1 MFKTARE
8 VTKQYK
14 EVILRI
20 LFSIFVL
27 VIFRVGSFITA
38 PGVHLNA
45 DLNSSNNSGLEFF
58 NLISMLGGGAIN
70 RFSIFALGVSPYI
83 TASIIVQLL
92 STDVVPTLTRWAKSG
107 EKGKRKLE
115 LMNRILTVPF
125 AIMQAFATI
134 LGLQSQG
141 IISVDWSSG
150 SGVGPAMFYYFLVP
164 MVLLAGTMLSLWMAD
179 QITNRGIGNGI
190 SLIIFGGIA
199 ANLPFNLA
207 ATFKYWVAPDSNNAV
222 IFQGALSF
230 ALYLVAFLFIILIVV
245 FFNESERHIPIQQS
259 GSGLT
264 LKGDKSSYLPL
275 KINSA
280 GVIPVIFSSALI
292 TAPMTIAQIIQSSN
306 PDSGFAKFSQS
317 YLSLQSWVGISI
329 FAFLTILFTYLY
341 AHVQINPEQMSQN
354 FQKSG
359 TYIPGV
365 KPGKETEVYIKRML
379 NRLSTIG
386 AAFLTFVAVLP
397 FLISKFANLPS
408 SLAIGGTGLIIMV
421 GVALDTS
428 KQIKGRI
435 TQHSFLNY
443 KEQKVSNEHLWS

>member
-1 MFKTARE
+1 MFRTTRE
-8 VTKQYK
+8 ITKQYK

-20 LFSIFVL
+20 LFTIFVL
-27 VIFRVGSFITA
+27 VIFRIGANITA
-38 PGVHLNA
+38 PGIHVNQ
-45 DLNSSNNSGLEFF
+45 DLMNSNSSGLEFF
-58 NLISMLGGGAIN
+58 SLISMLGGGAIS

-115 LMNRILTVPF
+115 LMNRVLTVPF
-125 AIMQAFATI
+125 AIMQGFATI
-134 LGLQSQG
+134 LGLQSQH
-141 IISVDWSSG
+141 IISTDWSG
-150 SGVGPAMFYYFLVP
+150 GGAGPAVFYYFLIP

-199 ANLPFNLA
+199 SSLPFNLES
-207 ATFKYWVAPDSNNAV
+207 TFKYWVAPDSNNGV
-222 IFQGALSF
+222 IFQGLLRF
-230 ALYLVAFLFIILIVV
+230 ILYLVAFLLIIAVVV
-245 FFNESERHIPIQQS
+245 FFNESERHVPIQQS

-280 GVIPVIFSSALI
+280 GVIPVIFSTALI
-292 TAPMTIAQIIQSSN
+292 TAPMTIAQIVQSSN
-306 PDSGFAKFSQS
+306 QNSGFAHFTQT
-317 YLSLQSWVGISI
+317 YLSLQSWSGISL
-329 FAFLTILFTYLY
+329 FAVLTVLFTFLY
-341 AHVQINPEQMSQN
+341 AHVQINPEQMAEN

-359 TYIPGV
+359 TYVPGI

-379 NRLSTIG
+379 NRLSTVG
-386 AAFLTFVAVLP
+386 AFFLTGVAVLP
-397 FLISKFANLPS
+397 FLISKLASLPS
-408 SLAIGGTGLIIMV
+408 SLAIGGTSLIIMV
-421 GVALDTS
+421 GVALDTT

-443 KEQKVSNEHLWS
+443 KDQKTKQEHLWA

>member
-1 MFKTARE
+1 MFKTTRE

-20 LFSIFVL
+20 LFTIFVL

-38 PGVHLNA
+38 PGVHLNSE
-45 DLNSSNNSGLEFF
+45 LNGNNNNGLEFF

-125 AIMQAFATI
+125 AIMQGFATI
-134 LGLQSQG
+134 LGLQSQH
-141 IISVDWSSG
+141 IIDVDWSG

-164 MVLLAGTMLSLWMAD
+164 MILLAGTMLSLWMAD

-207 ATFKYWVAPDSNNAV
+207 ATFKYWVGTDPNNAV
-222 IFQGALSF
+222 IFQGGLQF
-230 ALYLVAFLFIILIVV
+230 TLYLLAFLLIILIVV
-245 FFNESERHIPIQQS
+245 FFTESERHIPIQQS

-292 TAPMTIAQIIQSSN
+292 TAPMTVAQIIQSGN
-306 PDSGFAKFSQS
+306 PNSGFAKFTQN

-329 FAFLTILFTYLY
+329 FAVMTILFTFLY

-354 FQKSG
+354 FQKAG

-397 FLISKFANLPS
+397 FLISKIANLPS

-421 GVALDTS
+421 GVALDTA

-443 KEQKVSNEHLWS
+443 KEQKVSQEHLWS

>member
-1 MFKTARE
+1 MFTTTRE
-8 VTKQYK
+8 LIKKYK
-14 EVILRI
+14 EVIIRI
-20 LFSIFVL
+20 LFTIFIL
-27 VIFRVGSFITA
+27 FIFRVGAFITV
-38 PGVHLNA
+38 PGVTLNE
-45 DLNSSNNSGLEFF
+45 DLSSSNSSGIEFF
-58 NLISMLGGGAIN
+58 NLISMLGGGAIS
-70 RFSIFALGVSPYI
+70 RFSVFALGVSPYI

-107 EKGKRKLE
+107 EKGKKKLE
-115 LMNRILTVPF
+115 LMNRVLTVPF
-125 AIMQAFATI
+125 AIMQGFATI
-134 LGLQSQG
+134 FGLQSQH

-150 SGVGPAMFYYFLVP
+150 SGAAGPEVFYYVLIP
-164 MVLLAGTMLSLWMAD
+164 AILLAGTMLSLWMAD

-207 ATFKYWVAPDSNNAV
+207 STFKYWVGPDTNNGV
-222 IFQGALSF
+222 IFQGALKF
-230 ALYLVAFLFIILIVV
+230 ALYFAAFLLIILVVV
-245 FFNESERHIPIQQS
+245 FFSESERHLPIQQT

-275 KINSA
+275 KVNSA

-292 TAPMTIAQIIQSSN
+292 TAPMTVAQIVDQN
-306 PDSGFAKFSQS
+306 SGFANFARN
-317 YLSLQSWVGISI
+317 YLSLQSWPGISI
-329 FAFLTILFTYLY
+329 FAIMTIMFTFLY
-341 AHVQINPEQMSQN
+341 AQVQINPEQMAKN

-365 KPGKETEVYIKRML
+365 QPGKETEVYIKRML

-386 AAFLTFVAVLP
+386 SFFLTAVAVTP
-397 FLISKFANLPS
+397 FLISKFTNLPS
-408 SLAIGGTGLIIMV
+408 SLAVGGTGLIIMV
-421 GVALDTS
+421 GVALDTT

-443 KEQKVSNEHLWS
+443 KENKDAKEHLWS